1 MAQGRSVSVTS
12 DDSGRRLDNFVLTA
26 LSGVPRSRVYRMI
39 RCGEVRVNS
48 GRASQGYRL
57 IQGDIVRIPPF
68 FSESDVNRCTEI
80 NQALKSLIEEHVLF
94 ENESLLVLN
103 KPARIP
109 VHSGSNYRFGIIEI
123 VRAIR
128 KSSVT
133 LAHRL
138 DRDTS
143 GCLAIVKSAP
153 LLRQIH
159 AAMREGTVDKEYQG
173 LVKGV
178 WRGGARLVEGRLKK
192 GLLRGG
198 ERVVQPL
205 GDGKPARTWM
215 CPVQRFSDAT
225 LMRIKPLTGRTHQI
239 RVHAASQGYP
249 LAGDTKYGEQAFNR
263 RMRGFGLVR
272 LFLHASRLSFRIA
285 SPPVTYQFDAPL
297 PAELTRL
304 LEHLRS
310 GRERAKAV

>member
-1 MAQGRSVSVTS
+1 MAQSRSVRVTS
-12 DDSGRRLDNFVLTA
+12 DDIGRRLDNFMLTA

-57 IQGDIVRIPPF
+57 LQGDIIRIPPF
-68 FSESDVNRCTEI
+68 FSERESDRPTPI
-80 NQALKSLIEEHVLF
+80 SQALRSRIEENVLF
-94 ENESLLVLN
+94 EDENLLVLN
-103 KPARIP
+103 KPAGIP
-109 VHSGSNYRFGIIEI
+109 VHGGSSHRFGIIEI

-128 KSSVT
+128 TPGVT

-138 DRDTS
+138 DRETS
-143 GCLAIVKSAP
+143 GCLVIVKSSSV
-153 LLRQIH
+153 LRQIH

-178 WRGGARLVEGRLKK
+178 WRSGARFIKDRLTK

-198 ERVVQPL
+198 ERTVQAV
-205 GDGKPARTWM
+205 DSGKTACTWM
-215 CPVQRFSDAT
+215 CPVQGFPDAT

-249 LAGDTKYGEQAFNR
+249 LAGDAKYGEQEFNR
-263 RMRGFGLVR
+263 RMRRLGLGR
-272 LFLHASRLSFRIA
+272 LFLHASRIGFQLPGC
-285 SPPVTYQFDAPL
+285 SPTLHQFDAPL
-297 PAELTRL
+297 PSELTEVVERL
-304 LEHLRS
+304 GTHQE
-310 GRERAKAV
+310 